1 MESPQPSE
9 GSGVGAQ
16 EVEPR
21 SSVYSLIQSV
31 TVSSTNY
38 QPGSV
43 LTLGGVGELRG
54 GEVRWAVQ
62 IRVTEVSASQKLTGE
77 RGRQIHTQLTTI

>member
-31 TVSSTNY
+31 TV
-38 QPGSV
+38 
-43 LTLGGVGELRG
+43 
-54 GEVRWAVQ
+54 
-62 IRVTEVSASQKLTGE
+62 
-77 RGRQIHTQLTTI
+77 